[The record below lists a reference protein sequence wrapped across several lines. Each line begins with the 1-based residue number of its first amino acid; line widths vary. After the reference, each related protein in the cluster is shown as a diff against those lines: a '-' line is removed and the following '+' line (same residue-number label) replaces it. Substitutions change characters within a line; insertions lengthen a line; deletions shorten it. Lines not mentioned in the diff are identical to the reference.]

1 MLLSQTIVLRR
12 QMMSPTLVQF
22 VWDYAKSGSLV
33 CPFSLLPKECKLALD
48 YFGFGGLDIIIA
60 DDDPGKIGKDFA
72 YSVFKNTMKS
82 VPVIIAHVKQK
93 LQANKVAR
101 GLHFIVAPPAVQ
113 ASFVSSSN
121 GDFCL
126 LDHYRAELPLGYE
139 ADRLTF
145 VFQKGIGR
153 FDAYGALSP
162 DDDDAAD
169 ARTAVL
175 AGVLAFGGMQA
186 EWSNTKRMLNVGDV
200 GEHGNREYVSALCH
214 VLVVEPSGRDG
225 VAEAQGIL
233 SVLSDEEEEEQD
245 APKSKSKRK
254 RKD

>member
-1 MLLSQTIVLRR
+1 
-12 QMMSPTLVQF
+12 MSPTLVQF

-82 VPVIIAHVKQK
+82 VPVIIAHIKKQ
-93 LQANKVAR
+93 LQANKLAR
-101 GLHFIVAPPAVQ
+101 GLHFIVGPR
-113 ASFVSSSN
+113 
-121 GDFCL
+121 GDFCPTT
-126 LDHYRAELPLGYE
+126 HYREPLGYE
-139 ADRLTF
+139 AEMLTG
-145 VFQKGIGR
+145 VLQKREGRFER
-153 FDAYGALSP
+153 FDAYLALSP

-186 EWSNTKRMLNVGDV
+186 EWSKRMLTVGDV
-200 GEHGNREYVSALCH
+200 GEHGNCEYVSALCH

>member
-82 VPVIIAHVKQK
+82 VPVVIAHVKQK
-93 LQANKVAR
+93 LQANELAR
-101 GLHFIVAPPAVQ
+101 GLHFIVAPGGLP
-113 ASFVSSSN
+113 
-121 GDFCL
+121 GDFSPEP
-126 LDHYRAELPLGYE
+126 HYRAQLPLGYE
-139 ADRLTF
+139 ADRITCL
-145 VFQKGIGR
+145 FQKREGR
-153 FDAYGALSP
+153 YERFHAYLALSP

-186 EWSNTKRMLNVGDV
+186 EWSKRMLTVGDV
-200 GEHGNREYVSALCH
+200 GEHGNSEYVFELCH

-225 VAEAQGIL
+225 VAEGQGIL